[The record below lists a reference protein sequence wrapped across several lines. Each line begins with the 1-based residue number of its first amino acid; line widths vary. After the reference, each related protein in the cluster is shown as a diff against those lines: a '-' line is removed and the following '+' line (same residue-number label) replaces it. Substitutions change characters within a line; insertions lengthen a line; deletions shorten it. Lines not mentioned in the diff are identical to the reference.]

1 MSSRSPDSL
10 PPGDPENPE
19 NCQLRQVATAA
30 VPQYNSD
37 MRRLF
42 LFPRYQRDAA
52 RLLDEWEQ
60 DQMERHIAEAPERH
74 PLISGGSGMRKARW
88 ARPGRGKRGGVRVI
102 YYFAAPDA
110 IYFIAVYA
118 KNEKE
123 NLSDAEK
130 RDLAKILQPIK
141 QQAH

>member
-52 RLLDEWEQ
+52 RLLDAKEQ
-60 DQMERHIAEAPERH
+60 DEMEAILQTPRSATRAFRAEAACGK
-74 PLISGGSGMRKARW
+74 LGGHV
-88 ARPGRGKRGGVRVI
+88 P
-102 YYFAAPDA
+102 
-110 IYFIAVYA
+110 AVVNA
-118 KNEKE
+118 V
-123 NLSDAEK
+123 ACG
-130 RDLAKILQPIK
+130 
-141 QQAH
+141 